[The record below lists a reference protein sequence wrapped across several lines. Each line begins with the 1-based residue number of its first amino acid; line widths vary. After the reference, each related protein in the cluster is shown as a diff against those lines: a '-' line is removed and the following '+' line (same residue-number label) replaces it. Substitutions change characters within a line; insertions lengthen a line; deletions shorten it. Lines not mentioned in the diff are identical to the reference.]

1 MSLFA
6 SLGATD
12 DVDDS
17 LWGDGGLF
25 SNNPVQDI
33 LDREEGFTLEELL
46 EEDELIQEV
55 KHLNTKLIS
64 FLSQRDTV
72 QKLVEF
78 VTRDDTKDEEDVL
91 AAATKAEQEGGGSG
105 SVVQG
110 ENSSAAE
117 ADEGSSSIMSGMPQS
132 VLVVLHEREKLGRFA
147 YTASE
152 IFCCEVPGVN
162 CHLIEDA
169 QTVLR
174 RTEEGGDGSCETL
187 PEQLPGGESGG
198 GGGDGAFSV
207 NEAETKGAAGA
218 GAGVGAG
225 GAGAE
230 SGEGDGDGTSEDSSI
245 SSEKKKKEQ
254 ATAPLISIFFQ
265 ILSRNIISPRTAGY
279 FEKIIDVLLGR

>member
-64 FLSQRDTV
+64 FLSRRDTV
-72 QKLVEF
+72 QKLVEY

-91 AAATKAEQEGGGSG
+91 AAATKAEQEG

-110 ENSSAAE
+110 ENPSAAAE
-117 ADEGSSSIMSGMPQS
+117 AAALNEGSIMSGMPQS

-174 RTEEGGDGSCETL
+174 RTEEGGDGSCDTL

-198 GGGDGAFSV
+198 AKTFSV
-207 NEAETKGAAGA
+207 NKAETKGAAGA
-218 GAGVGAG
+218 D
-225 GAGAE
+225 AE
-230 SGEGDGDGTSEDSSI
+230 SGDGGGASEDI
-245 SSEKKKKEQ
+245 STSKEKKDSEM
-254 ATAPLISIFFQ
+254 ATAPLISTFFN
-265 ILSRNIISPRTAGY
+265 ILSREIISPRTAGY
-279 FEKIIDVLLGR
+279 FEKIIDLLLGR